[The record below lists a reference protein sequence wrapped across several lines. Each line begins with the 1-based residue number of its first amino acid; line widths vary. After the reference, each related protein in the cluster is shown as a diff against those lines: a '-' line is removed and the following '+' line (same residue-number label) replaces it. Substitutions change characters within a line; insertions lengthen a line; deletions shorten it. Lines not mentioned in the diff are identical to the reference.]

1 MQKVLNVE
9 GRVTFHTRLCGT
21 TLGGIYSLTGPSLNS
36 SAHMLFT
43 RLSLSFVSIPSQELP
58 APL

>member
-9 GRVTFHTRLCGT
+9 GGVIFYTRLSGT
-21 TLGGIYSLTGPSLNS
+21 TLGGIYSLASPSLNS

-43 RLSLSFVSIPSQELP
+43 RLSLSFVSIPSRELP